1 MRSDESSTR
10 SSSLPSSTRS
20 TRCTRTRRSWSTPSR
35 SSVPRARLTRSAWT
49 TSGRTCST
57 APVLARRSTSSW
69 PRKRSPTFA
78 GAPTCCRE
86 SCAISR
92 STSCATGSCSRTKHS
107 RTASRPTRCC
117 VRSSPSSPF
126 PKSRCTNG
134 FGLAMPPA
142 PVTPEQVLQRL
153 DWRVIRPLDGLL
165 QGGYPTLFY
174 GPGVDFADLREY
186 QPGDDVRH
194 IDWNVTARTT
204 TPFVRQYL
212 ADRELTAW
220 LLLDRSPSMAF
231 GAADRT
237 KQHVLTELVA
247 TLARLLTR
255 GGNRVGAIL
264 YENTVEQ
271 IIEPRSGRNQVLRIA
286 RELLRPSSA
295 SGAETDLAGLVRTA
309 ASVIRRRSL
318 VFVISD
324 FISGPGWERGLA
336 LLAQRHEVVA
346 IRVWDPRE
354 VDLPDV
360 GVVVMEDSE
369 TGAQLFV
376 DTSDPRFRRR
386 FRAAA
391 DAREERLQAG
401 LQHSGLDLFAVST
414 DEDLVRALMRLLLVR
429 KQRRAVHR

>member
-1 MRSDESSTR
+1 
-10 SSSLPSSTRS
+10 
-20 TRCTRTRRSWSTPSR
+20 
-35 SSVPRARLTRSAWT
+35 
-49 TSGRTCST
+49 
-57 APVLARRSTSSW
+57 
-69 PRKRSPTFA
+69 
-78 GAPTCCRE
+78 
-86 SCAISR
+86 
-92 STSCATGSCSRTKHS
+92 
-107 RTASRPTRCC
+107 
-117 VRSSPSSPF
+117 
-126 PKSRCTNG
+126 
-134 FGLAMPPA
+134 MPPA

-153 DWRVIRPLDGLL
+153 DWRVIRRLDGLL
-165 QGGYPTLFY
+165 QGDYRTLFY

-194 IDWNVTARTT
+194 IDWNVTARMS
-204 TPFVRQYL
+204 TPYVRQYL

-220 LLLDRSPSMAF
+220 LLLDRSPSMMF

-237 KQHVLTELVA
+237 KQHVLTDLVA

-264 YENTVEQ
+264 YENAVEQ

-286 RELLRPSSA
+286 RELLRPPAA
-295 SGAETDLAGLVRTA
+295 SGAETDLVGLVRTA

-324 FISGPGWERGLA
+324 FISEPGWERGLA

-354 VDLPDV
+354 VEMPDL

-391 DAREERLQAG
+391 DAREERLQTG
-401 LQHSGLDLFAVST
+401 LQHAGLDLFSVST
-414 DEDLVRALMRLLLVR
+414 NEDLVQALIRLLLVR

>member
-1 MRSDESSTR
+1 M
-10 SSSLPSSTRS
+10 PS
-20 TRCTRTRRSWSTPSR
+20 
-35 SSVPRARLTRSAWT
+35 
-49 TSGRTCST
+49 
-57 APVLARRSTSSW
+57 
-69 PRKRSPTFA
+69 
-78 GAPTCCRE
+78 
-86 SCAISR
+86 
-92 STSCATGSCSRTKHS
+92 
-107 RTASRPTRCC
+107 
-117 VRSSPSSPF
+117 
-126 PKSRCTNG
+126 
-134 FGLAMPPA
+134 A
-142 PVTPEQVLQRL
+142 PVTPEGVLQRL
-153 DWRVIRPLDGLL
+153 DWRVIRRLDGML
-165 QGGYPTLFY
+165 QGDYRTLFY

-220 LLLDRSPSMAF
+220 LLLDRSPSMLF
-231 GAADRT
+231 GASDRT
-237 KQHVLTELVA
+237 KQHVLTDLVA

-264 YENTVEQ
+264 YENAVEQ

-286 RELLRPSSA
+286 RELMRPAGA
-295 SGAETDLAGLVRTA
+295 SGTETDLNGLVRTA

-324 FISGPGWERGLA
+324 FISGPGWDRGLA
-336 LLAQRHEVVA
+336 LLGQRHEVVA

-354 VDLPDV
+354 VELPDL

-391 DAREERLQAG
+391 DAREERLQES
-401 LQHSGLDLFAVST
+401 LQHAGLDLFGVST

>member
-1 MRSDESSTR
+1 
-10 SSSLPSSTRS
+10 
-20 TRCTRTRRSWSTPSR
+20 
-35 SSVPRARLTRSAWT
+35 
-49 TSGRTCST
+49 
-57 APVLARRSTSSW
+57 
-69 PRKRSPTFA
+69 
-78 GAPTCCRE
+78 
-86 SCAISR
+86 
-92 STSCATGSCSRTKHS
+92 
-107 RTASRPTRCC
+107 
-117 VRSSPSSPF
+117 
-126 PKSRCTNG
+126 
-134 FGLAMPPA
+134 MPPA

-153 DWRVIRPLDGLL
+153 DWRVIRRLDGLL
-165 QGGYPTLFY
+165 QGDYRTLFY

-194 IDWNVTARTT
+194 IDWNVTARTS
-204 TPFVRQYL
+204 TPHVRQYL

-220 LLLDRSPSMAF
+220 LLLDRSPSMMF

-237 KQHVLTELVA
+237 KQHVLTDLVA

-264 YENTVEQ
+264 YENAVEQ

-286 RELLRPSSA
+286 RELLRPPAA
-295 SGAETDLAGLVRTA
+295 SGAETDLVGLVRTA

-324 FISGPGWERGLA
+324 FISEPGWERGLA

-354 VDLPDV
+354 VEMPDL

-391 DAREERLQAG
+391 DAREERLQTG
-401 LQHSGLDLFAVST
+401 LQHAGLDLFAVST
-414 DEDLVRALMRLLLVR
+414 NEDLVQALIRLLLVR